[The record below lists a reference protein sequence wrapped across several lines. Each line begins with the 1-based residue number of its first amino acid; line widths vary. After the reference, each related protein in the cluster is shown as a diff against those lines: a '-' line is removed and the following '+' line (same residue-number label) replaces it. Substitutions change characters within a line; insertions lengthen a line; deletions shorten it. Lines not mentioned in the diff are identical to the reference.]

1 MVQQLA
7 SLTREQWESHD
18 KLSNNASERPH
29 INSWIIWQTE
39 DHLTST
45 LHFEKTQ
52 PHPAHLWGTVESA
65 LNVGVRSVINKTST
79 TEIDNSDVGS
89 VWSD

>member
-1 MVQQLA
+1 MA
-7 SLTREQWESHD
+7 DRGSPD
-18 KLSNNASERPH
+18 
-29 INSWIIWQTE
+29 INTA
-39 DHLTST
+39 
-45 LHFEKTQ
+45 FEKTQ